1 MGSQRLATS
10 SCELPTDRAVVAVV
24 SADDVALRR
33 TSALLRDRG
42 VIVEHELGEPGDL
55 GAANAGEVDA
65 VVIACGAATTARRD
79 ALRALRRQQP
89 EARIVLITPPD
100 TRSGVRSALEAG
112 ADGLVFDSQVD
123 TALVPTLRAVQ
134 AGQLAVPRD
143 GRHQVDRPTLSRR
156 EKQTLAL
163 VVMGLTNAEI
173 AATLFLAEST
183 VKCHLSSAF
192 GKLGVRSRNEATR
205 LILDPEERLGLG
217 ILALAEDELP
227 ASETLGAGA

>member
-1 MGSQRLATS
+1 VGNRGPAASTCQWSADDL
-10 SCELPTDRAVVAVV
+10 VVAVV
-24 SADDVALRR
+24 AADDVALRR

-42 VIVEHELGEPGDL
+42 VTVVCELPEPAQVAAVEAAEL
-55 GAANAGEVDA
+55 DA
-65 VVIACGAATTARRD
+65 VVIACGRSTTARGD

-89 EARIVLITPPD
+89 EARIVLIAPPD
-100 TRSGVRSALEAG
+100 TRRGVRSALEAG
-112 ADGLVFDSQVD
+112 ADGIVFDSQLEV
-123 TALVPTLRAVQ
+123 ALVPTLRAVQ

-143 GRHQVDRPTLSRR
+143 GRHQIDRPTLSRR

-163 VVMGLTNAEI
+163 VVMGLTNCEI

-192 GKLGVRSRNEATR
+192 GKLGVRSRHEATR

-217 ILALAEDELP
+217 ILGLP
-227 ASETLGAGA
+227 EEQVPVLETVGARA

>member
-89 EARIVLITPPD
+89 EARIVLIT
-100 TRSGVRSALEAG
+100 
-112 ADGLVFDSQVD
+112 
-123 TALVPTLRAVQ
+123 
-134 AGQLAVPRD
+134 
-143 GRHQVDRPTLSRR
+143 
-156 EKQTLAL
+156 
-163 VVMGLTNAEI
+163 
-173 AATLFLAEST
+173 
-183 VKCHLSSAF
+183 
-192 GKLGVRSRNEATR
+192 
-205 LILDPEERLGLG
+205 
-217 ILALAEDELP
+217 
-227 ASETLGAGA
+227 